1 MNLLLLKGW
10 KITKKKK
17 EIISFEFIGF
27 SDSEA
32 KELEEKMKTRLAD
45 DILKIRG
52 EKTDDNSRSWIYL

>member
-1 MNLLLLKGW
+1 M
-10 KITKKKK
+10 TKKKK
-17 EIISFEFIGF
+17 EIISFEFIGC

-52 EKTDDNSRSWIYL
+52 EKNDDNSRS

>member
-1 MNLLLLKGW
+1 M
-10 KITKKKK
+10 TKKKK

-45 DILKIRG
+45 DIFKIRG
-52 EKTDDNSRSWIYL
+52 EKNDDNRRS